1 MSARL
6 FRVSSLTSFLVVL
19 IATVLLP
26 QKAFGSNGNKPVKQ
40 SNISVTTYFSDF
52 DSNSLPTTIASDGQ
66 GAYVDGVAGVTSF
79 LTANT
84 CNSLPTGDWRFDS
97 TNSPTRAVSEG
108 FFSQDEVQPGDPH
121 YQAPANPPYLGS
133 LLQKAHLN
141 VQCTCTGKDM
151 GAMAPGSTITC
162 PMINSWTDSVGNAWG
177 FSPAKS
183 FYGAP
188 PETTDV
194 QITCNSLGSDGRC
207 SDWFI
212 DPDPL
217 EGAEAVARLVE
228 TPNTHPTHSIDDG
241 DFYLRFHI
249 HITRP

>member
-1 MSARL
+1 MSARIA
-6 FRVSSLTSFLVVL
+6 RVSLSVSLAVVL
-19 IATVLLP
+19 ISLVLLP
-26 QKAFGSNGNKPVKQ
+26 QKAFGGGGKPPKQ
-40 SNISVTTYFSDF
+40 SNISVTTYFSDL
-52 DSNSLPTTIASDGQ
+52 DLNNLPSTIASDGQ

-97 TNSPTRAVSEG
+97 INSPTRAVSES

-151 GAMAPGSTITC
+151 GTMAAGSAITC
-162 PMINSWTDSVGNAWG
+162 PMINNWKDTVGNAWG

-183 FYGAP
+183 FYGGF

-194 QITCNSLGSDGRC
+194 QITCNSLGSDGLC
-207 SDWFI
+207 NDWFI

-217 EGAEAVARLVE
+217 EGAEAVARLVD
-228 TPNTHPTHSIDDG
+228 TPHTHPTRSIDDG